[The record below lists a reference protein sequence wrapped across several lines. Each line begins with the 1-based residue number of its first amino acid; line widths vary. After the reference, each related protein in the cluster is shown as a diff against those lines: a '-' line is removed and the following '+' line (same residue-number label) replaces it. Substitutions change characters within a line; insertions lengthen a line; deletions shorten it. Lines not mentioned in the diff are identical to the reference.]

1 MNSNNVAIS
10 LHHVFKR
17 FKIYEDIILDPVK
30 EHLFFWRRKDYYK
43 DFWAVKDISLEIEK
57 GEIVG
62 LIGANGAGKSTLL
75 KMIAGL
81 LDVDK
86 GTIKITGKVTALLAL
101 GLGFHPEFTGRENIV
116 YGGMLLGMS
125 KKEVLGKM
133 EDIIDFAEIGEYI
146 DRPFRTYSAG
156 MKARLI
162 FATSMSIDPDIL
174 LIDEALA
181 TGDTYF
187 VQKCSKRIEKI
198 CNSGA
203 TIIYVSHNLWHIQ
216 QLCKKVILIDQG
228 EILAEGDPS
237 VVVSKYHALI
247 FEKGKK
253 DPLVMNHQPLKMIS
267 GTGEVIVTDIKIK
280 GENGRETTG
289 FHTGDE
295 MNIEIYYRSF
305 KDTLREINVLVG
317 FIICKS
323 FSYVGEINTM
333 EYFEKIGLKPKS
345 ESVKIGREGVI
356 FVKVNPLLL
365 LNDHYSLWVILYEN
379 GIGHTYYSEYKNVNP
394 FFVAKSTNPSVKG
407 GAICWVPASFTVGEK
422 TSKDQ

>member
-1 MNSNNVAIS
+1 MHNGVVIS
-10 LHHVFKR
+10 LNHVFKR
-17 FKIYEDIILDPVK
+17 FKIYQDIILDPVK
-30 EHLFFWRRKDYYK
+30 EHLFFWRSK
-43 DFWAVKDISLEIEK
+43 DFYKEFWALKDISIEIRK
-57 GEIVG
+57 GQIVG
-62 LIGANGAGKSTLL
+62 LIGANGAGKTTLL
-75 KMIAGL
+75 KMISGL

-86 GTIKITGKVTALLAL
+86 GTIEVRGKVTALLTL
-101 GLGFHPEFTGRENIV
+101 GLGFHPEFTGRENIL

-133 EDIIDFAEIGEYI
+133 DDIIDFAEIGEYI
-146 DRPFRTYSAG
+146 DRPLRTYSSG

-203 TIIYVSHNLWHIQ
+203 TIVYVSHNLWHVQ
-216 QLCKKVILIDQG
+216 QLCKRAILIDQG
-228 EILAEGDPS
+228 EMLAEGDPS
-237 VVVSKYHALI
+237 AVVSKYHALI

-253 DPLVMNHQPLKMIS
+253 DPLIMNHQPLNMIS

-280 GENGRETTG
+280 GEDGRETTG

-305 KDTLREINVLVG
+305 NDTIREINVLVG
-317 FIICKS
+317 FIMCKN
-323 FSYVGEINTM
+323 FSYVGEINTV
-333 EYFEKIGLKPKS
+333 EYFEKMGLKPKS
-345 ESVKIGREGVI
+345 ETVKIGREGGI
-356 FVKVNPLLL
+356 FVKVAPLLL
-365 LNDHYSLWVILYEN
+365 LNDHYSLWVILYEK
-379 GIGHTYYSEYKNVNP
+379 GMGHLYYSEYKNVNP
-394 FFVAKSTNPSVKG
+394 FFVAKSTNPSLKG
-407 GAICWVPASFTVGEK
+407 GAICWLPATFTTCEK
-422 TSKDQ
+422 DSTD

>member
-1 MNSNNVAIS
+1 
-10 LHHVFKR
+10 
-17 FKIYEDIILDPVK
+17 
-30 EHLFFWRRKDYYK
+30 LFFWRRKDYYK